1 MLMTIRLLNER
12 GFVCMG
18 RDDHKGSSNNTESL
32 PQTPKNEKIKPHQM
46 KEEISMELAELG
58 NMTAMA
64 EPMTA
69 NHRELK
75 ERDKWKK

>member
-1 MLMTIRLLNER
+1 MHPLSER
-12 GFVCMG
+12 GFICMG
-18 RDDHKGSSNNTESL
+18 RDDHKGASNNTGSL
-32 PQTPKNEKIKPHQM
+32 PQTPKNEKIKPSEM

-58 NMTAMA
+58 NMKAMA